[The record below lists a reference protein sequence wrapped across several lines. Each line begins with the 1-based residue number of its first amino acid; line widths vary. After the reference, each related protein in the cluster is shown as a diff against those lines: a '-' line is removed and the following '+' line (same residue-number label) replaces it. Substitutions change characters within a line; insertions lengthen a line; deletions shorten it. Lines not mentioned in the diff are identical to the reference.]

1 MSGSAFAR
9 VSTLGARGP
18 TARFINAIVEQ
29 AMAGV
34 VPQNERGHTVGRS
47 LAAAV
52 LSGFCV
58 ALLAPPAPAE
68 TSVFQQALNYVFTG
82 QIDPQNGPE
91 IVDQKSCVIVL
102 RDPKY
107 DRYIRYYL
115 SRFRMDDA
123 SYDKKYAGS
132 RVYYELDV
140 KGDDVVIEYLNVDK
154 KTVLQGYRSAQIP
167 LPGDIDQT
175 RKALGIIF
183 ADHCKAEKPKVPF

>member
-1 MSGSAFAR
+1 
-9 VSTLGARGP
+9 
-18 TARFINAIVEQ
+18 
-29 AMAGV
+29 MAGV
-34 VPQNERGHTVGRS
+34 VPETKLGHTVGRS

-58 ALLAPPAPAE
+58 VFLAPPAPAE

-82 QIDPQNGPE
+82 TIDPQNGPE
-91 IVDQKSCVIVL
+91 IVDQKSCVIVQ

-115 SRFRMDDA
+115 SRFKMDDV
-123 SYDKKYAGS
+123 SFDKKYSGS
-132 RVYYELDV
+132 RVNYEMDV
-140 KGDDVVIEYLNVDK
+140 KGDDVVIEYLNADR

-175 RKALGIIF
+175 RKALDIIF
-183 ADHCKAEKPKVPF
+183 AGHCKAEKPKVPF

>member
-1 MSGSAFAR
+1 
-9 VSTLGARGP
+9 
-18 TARFINAIVEQ
+18 
-29 AMAGV
+29 MAGA
-34 VPQNERGHTVGRS
+34 VPQNERGHTVGRA

-52 LSGFCV
+52 LSGFCAV
-58 ALLAPPAPAE
+58 VLAPPAPAE
-68 TSVFQQALNYVFTG
+68 TSVFQQAVNYVFTG
-82 QIDPQNGPE
+82 QIDPPNGPE

-102 RDPKY
+102 HDPKY

-175 RKALGIIF
+175 RKALDIIF
-183 ADHCKAEKPKVPF
+183 AGHCKAEKPKVPF

>member
-1 MSGSAFAR
+1 
-9 VSTLGARGP
+9 
-18 TARFINAIVEQ
+18 
-29 AMAGV
+29 MAGV
-34 VPQNERGHTVGRS
+34 VPRNERGDTVGRS

-52 LSGFCV
+52 ISGFGL
-58 ALLAPPAPAE
+58 ALLQTPAPAE

-82 QIDPQNGPE
+82 RIDPQNGPE

-115 SRFRMDDA
+115 SRFKIDDA
-123 SYDKKYAGS
+123 SFDKTYSGS
-132 RVYYELDV
+132 RVSYEMGV
-140 KGDDVVIEYLNVDK
+140 KGDDVVIEYLNADK

-175 RKALGIIF
+175 RKALDIIF
-183 ADHCKAEKPKVPF
+183 AGHCKAEKPKVPF